1 MHPIFASYFVSSFGS
16 FATTLPFSHTQIGVP
31 YLHGPHRRQS
41 FLASLV
47 IYDVWSWP
55 ALQQL
60 WFRFG
65 ILMYGPMICQWLI
78 HSARDI
84 MPRPAY
90 GASNPTKVVQYFRE
104 IRPLNPLN
112 HRETTR

>member
-84 MPRPAY
+84 MPALLTGLAIRLRL
-90 GASNPTKVVQYFRE
+90 SNIFAKFDR
-104 IRPLNPLN
+104 L
-112 HRETTR
+112 TR